1 MEIKFSRHAEL
12 EMARRKIPRTFVES
26 ALENPQQIVSETT
39 GRKTYQSILD
49 FDGGKKYLLRIIV
62 DDSVV
67 PAVVVTAYKTSKIDK
82 YWRKI

>member
-1 MEIKFSRHAEL
+1 
-12 EMARRKIPRTFVES
+12 MARRKIPRTFVES